1 MYRETLIE
9 QKKLLEE
16 RQLSCERVDLTELI
30 ELAKNI
36 ITLAKRID
44 DYDEEHKT
52 E

>member
-16 RQLSCERVDLTELI
+16 RQEMCERVDISDVI
-30 ELAKNI
+30 ELSRSI
-36 ITLAKRID
+36 LALARKID
-44 DYDEEHKT
+44 EYDKENT